1 MDAKYSDEEL
11 KFRDEIRQFFEQE
24 LPETLKSKIEKGE
37 PLYKEDQV
45 LWQKTLAK
53 KGWAGINWPVE
64 YGGTG
69 WTLMQ
74 KAIYF
79 EEQAQHD
86 VPGLIP
92 FGLSMV
98 APVIMAFGNEE
109 QKSRFLPDIL
119 NSNVWWCQGYS
130 EPGAGSDLASLK
142 TTAVRDGDHF
152 IVNGQKTW
160 TTLAQHADWI
170 FCLVRTD
177 PHVKKQVGISFL
189 LIDMKSPG
197 IDIRPIKMMDGS
209 NEVNEVYFDNV
220 KVPAKNLIGEENKG
234 WTYAKY
240 LLTHERSG
248 ISAVASSKRTLEK
261 IKALAVSTPAGD
273 ATMMEDSAFRKKLA
287 EVEIE
292 LIALEYTD
300 LRILSEV
307 STGKAPG
314 PESSVLKI
322 KGTEIQQKLT
332 ELRMDLASYSG
343 FIFHDPVGDNNEE
356 ALYLRGQGIDLAAQ
370 VYFNVRKTTIYGG
383 SNEIQKGIIAKAVLG
398 L

>member
-1 MDAKYSDEEL
+1 MDVKYSAEDLEFQKGVRHFFENEIPGEL
-11 KFRDEIRQFFEQE
+11 KAKLD
-24 LPETLKSKIEKGE
+24 KGE

-45 LWQKTLAK
+45 LWQKTLAN

-69 WTLMQ
+69 WTIMQ
-74 KAIYF
+74 KTIYH

-86 VPGLIP
+86 APGLVP

-98 APVIMAFGNEE
+98 APVIMTYGNDA
-109 QKSRFLPDIL
+109 QKKRFLPDIL
-119 NSNVWWCQGYS
+119 NSNAWWCQGYS
-130 EPGAGSDLASLK
+130 EPGSGSDLASLK
-142 TTAVRDGDHF
+142 TSAVREGDSY
-152 IVNGQKTW
+152 IVNGQKAW

-177 PHVKKQVGISFL
+177 PHVKKQIGISFL
-189 LIDMKSPG
+189 LIDLRSAG
-197 IDIRPIKMMDGS
+197 IEIRPIKLLDGS

-220 KVPAKNLIGEENKG
+220 KVPVENLIGEENKG
-234 WTYAKY
+234 WTYAKN
-240 LLTHERSG
+240 LLTHERTG
-248 ISAVASSKRTLEK
+248 ISAVASSKRALEK
-261 IKALAVSTPAGD
+261 IKALAAKTPAGGT
-273 ATMMEDSAFRKKLA
+273 TMIENESFRKKMA

-292 LIALEYTD
+292 LMALEYTD

-322 KGTEIQQKLT
+322 KGTEIQQHLT
-332 ELRMDLASYSG
+332 ELRLDLASYSG
-343 FIFHDPVGDNNEE
+343 FVFHDPVQDNNEE
-356 ALYLRGQGIDLAAQ
+356 ALYLRGQEYDLAAQ